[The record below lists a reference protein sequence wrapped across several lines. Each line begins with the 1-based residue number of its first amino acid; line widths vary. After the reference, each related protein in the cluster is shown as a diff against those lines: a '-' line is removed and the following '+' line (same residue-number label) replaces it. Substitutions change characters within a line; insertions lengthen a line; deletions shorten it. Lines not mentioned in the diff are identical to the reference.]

1 MECTPYLKTIAVIKA
16 YAQKFVKFFET
27 ILMYCVSKAIAYFTQ
42 HGCEIRAY
50 DFW

>member
-1 MECTPYLKTIAVIKA
+1 
-16 YAQKFVKFFET
+16 
-27 ILMYCVSKAIAYFTQ
+27 MYCVSKATAYFTQ